1 MPQDDEATATPQ
13 ALSYDEAKTQQFEG
27 AVGVTIYGVPL
38 EVDDKKA
45 LISGAR
51 FQPIIG
57 CYCVWDSPDSPCPCT
72 NMIFWLPVE
81 QIIVANETDRK
92 TVQGHR
98 LHMFTVSSDAE
109 VLVED
114 RVRSYSAR
122 DLHQAL
128 AVDAELLEVS
138 SDGTAAP
145 GIILKGIGRRAIVS
159 IAAKLLIAAAKWVIR
174 NWGTGEGGTHPG
186 PPSH

>member
-1 MPQDDEATATPQ
+1 LYIASLEGDDGVMATPQNDGVMATPQ
-13 ALSYDEAKTQQFEG
+13 ALSYEEAKTQQFER

-38 EVDDKKA
+38 EVGDQKA
-45 LISGAR
+45 LISGRR

-57 CYCVWDSPDSPCPCT
+57 CLCVWDSPDSPCPCKDA
-72 NMIFWLPVE
+72 IIWLPVE
-81 QIIVANETDRK
+81 QILITNETDRK
-92 TVQGHR
+92 TVQGYR

-122 DLHQAL
+122 VLHQAL

-138 SDGTAAP
+138 SDETAAP
-145 GIILKGIGRRAIVS
+145 DIMLKPKR
-159 IAAKLLIAAAKWVIR
+159 
-174 NWGTGEGGTHPG
+174 
-186 PPSH
+186 PPL